1 MTFLPSTNYYSWNK
15 YQCAYTSYNTESDHD
30 VALVLIHPIGVGL
43 SGNFWHRFLAA
54 EANLSSNLPIYNPDL
69 LGCGES
75 DLKRI
80 AYDPKDWANQLNY
93 LITNVVKKP
102 VILVV
107 QGASFPIAIYL
118 CAGEIKSDLIK
129 GLILSGPPAWN
140 IMTIGGNLRISEIIW
155 NIFFDSFIGSLF
167 YQYARR
173 RDFIKSFSIKQLF
186 AEAKDVDEEWL
197 DLLEKAAIN
206 PENRYAVYSFLAGFW
221 RKDYSKLMKKL
232 DQKIL
237 LLIGEKAT
245 SVSKDG
251 FKETPDKKIKLYQE
265 NIPNIEAKKIKGRNV
280 LPYESTQEFLT
291 EVVNFYHQFSL

>member
-93 LITNVVKKP
+93 FITNVVKKP

-197 DLLEKAAIN
+197 DMLEKAAIN

-232 DQKIL
+232 EQKIL